1 MSFTGTIQNGQ
12 VVLTDPVTLPEGAK
26 VLLSLEI
33 ESVSDD
39 SSDWLSEVDQL
50 ARPRQWAEGYA
61 RDLDSHLSAT
71 HRA

>member
-33 ESVSDD
+33 ESTSDD
-39 SSDWLSEVDQL
+39 SSDWLNEIDQL
-50 ARPRQWAEGYA
+50 ARPRQWPEGYA
-61 RDLDSHLSAT
+61 RELDAHLSAT